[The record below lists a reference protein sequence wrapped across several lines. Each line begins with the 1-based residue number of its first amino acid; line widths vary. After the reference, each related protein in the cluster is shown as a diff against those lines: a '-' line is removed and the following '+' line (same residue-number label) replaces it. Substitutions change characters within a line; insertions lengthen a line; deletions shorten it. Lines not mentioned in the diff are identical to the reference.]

1 MTDNDLTVGV
11 CVPVTEPCRV
21 LGVGAPL
28 ALIVES
34 DRVEYT
40 EVPPEGTS
48 GDAAVSGLDLDDS
61 NSADEREGSRTDGLF
76 PELS

>member
-1 MTDNDLTVGV
+1 MDLVL
-11 CVPVTEPCRV
+11 PVTEPCRV

-48 GDAAVSGLDLDDS
+48 GDAAVSGLDLGDS
-61 NSADEREGSRTDGLF
+61 NAADERDESRLDGLF
-76 PELS
+76 PEL